1 MSAVISLRIPSTC
14 ISDGN
19 LYTSLVLHFANRF
32 FLPLWNRDNIDNI
45 QYEETEKRREMAK
58 NSLERY
64 THYYER
70 WTTNQYSNVVFNKAK
85 LPYLCIA
92 LLLSSW
98 NLFSQL

>member
-1 MSAVISLRIPSTC
+1 
-14 ISDGN
+14 
-19 LYTSLVLHFANRF
+19 
-32 FLPLWNRDNIDNI
+32 
-45 QYEETEKRREMAK
+45 MAK

-70 WTTNQYSNVVFNKAK
+70 WTTNQYSNVVIDKAK

-92 LLLSSW
+92 LLLSCW